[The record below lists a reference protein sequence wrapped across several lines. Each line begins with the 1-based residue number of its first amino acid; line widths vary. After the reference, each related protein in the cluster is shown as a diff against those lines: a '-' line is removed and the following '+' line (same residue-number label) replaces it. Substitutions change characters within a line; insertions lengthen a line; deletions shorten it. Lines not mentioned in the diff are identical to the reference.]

1 MGFGDSEMDALKRLD
16 AYGHLTYT
24 LGFSDEGNEDVA
36 EDSDRGDWLA
46 CFDFCVFTED
56 GKVKV
61 AYHAVVNSDSGG
73 FIDTVERGVVDADEA
88 PLGLPE
94 RYIDSMYEQ
103 GVEITEQEDV
113 DAQDCVKRWQK
124 DLKDAIEQERVVND
138 DTEASDDFERSL
150 LRDAFRDN
158 LRACIDNAIEDGL
171 TADEVDEILRQE
183 I

>member
-1 MGFGDSEMDALKRLD
+1 MGFGDSESDALKRLD
-16 AYGHLTYT
+16 AYGLLTYT

-73 FIDTVERGVVDADEA
+73 FIDTVEKGVVNADEA

-94 RYIDSMYEQ
+94 KYIDTMYEQ
-103 GVEITEQEDV
+103 GVEITEREAK
-113 DAQDCVKRWQK
+113 DAQDCLAKWK
-124 DLKDAIEQERVVND
+124 LDLQAAID
-138 DTEASDDFERSL
+138 DEKAGQASDDFERSL
-150 LRDAFRDN
+150 LKSAFRDN
-158 LRACIDNAIEDGL
+158 LRECINNAIENDGL
-171 TADEVDEILRQE
+171 TADEVDEILREE